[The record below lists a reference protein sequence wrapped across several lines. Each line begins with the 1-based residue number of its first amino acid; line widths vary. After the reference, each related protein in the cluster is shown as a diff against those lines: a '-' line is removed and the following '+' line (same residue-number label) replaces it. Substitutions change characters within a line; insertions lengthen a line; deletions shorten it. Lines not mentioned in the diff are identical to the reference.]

1 MKKTTPISH
10 FTQKRKCNNHKKSQK
25 CAERTDYKN
34 LRNTLIKTVQCFLR
48 RQGRNLSFQLDIFG
62 WATLSFV
69 IKLTTHFVFVMHFI
83 FFLGDFIV
91 LKILLF

>member
-34 LRNTLIKTVQCFLR
+34 LRNTLIKTVQFLR

-62 WATLSFV
+62 GPRLAL
-69 IKLTTHFVFVMHFI
+69 
-83 FFLGDFIV
+83 
-91 LKILLF
+91 